1 MRKADEGSYTNYAD
15 RRFLWA
21 INDLDENNAEALLE
35 IATSSDPDSIYPVEI
50 GFSEGYSVLG
60 FEVVEAVNLADGQ
73 KVSCKLS
80 QSVSS
85 DSFIIDS

>member
-21 INDLDENNAEALLE
+21 INDMDENNSEALLE
-35 IATSSDPDSIYPVEI
+35 ITTADDPASIYPVEV
-50 GFSEGYSVLG
+50 GFSESYSVLG
-60 FEVVEAVNLADGQ
+60 FEVVEAVNIADGQ

-80 QSVSS
+80 QSVSAT
-85 DSFIIDS
+85 FLIDS